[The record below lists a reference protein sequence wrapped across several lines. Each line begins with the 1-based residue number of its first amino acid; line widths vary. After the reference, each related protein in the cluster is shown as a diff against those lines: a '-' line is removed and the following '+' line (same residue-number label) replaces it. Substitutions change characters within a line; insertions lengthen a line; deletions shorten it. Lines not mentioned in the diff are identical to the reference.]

1 MEMKKR
7 INLELRNRAPEKVTE
22 LVLDNCRSSNGEIEG
37 LNDSFKELQF
47 LSMANVELTSLAK
60 LPTLSKLRKLELSDN
75 VISGG
80 LEVLAE
86 RCPNLTYLNL
96 SGNKIKDL
104 GTVEALQNLK
114 NLKSLDLFNCEITN
128 LEDYRDSIFE
138 LLQQITYLD
147 GFDQE
152 DNEAPDSEDDDDEG
166 DEDDDDDENEAGPPG
181 EYEEEDDEDD
191 GASDLG
197 EGEEEEEVGL
207 SYLMKEEIQ
216 DEEDDDDYVE
226 GGDEEEEEKLG
237 DVVQDP
243 GAGHAGMFR
252 QERVCT
258 AHAPRSRH
266 RAVGCCVGRA

>member
-1 MEMKKR
+1 
-7 INLELRNRAPEKVTE
+7 KVTE

-37 LNDSFKELQF
+37 LNDSFKELEF

-75 VISGG
+75 IISGG

-166 DEDDDDDENEAGPPG
+166 NFLKETVDRSKGDEDDDDEDEDEAGPPG

-191 GASDLG
+191 GGSDLG
-197 EGEEEEEVGL
+197 EGEEEEE
-207 SYLMKEEIQ
+207 
-216 DEEDDDDYVE
+216 
-226 GGDEEEEEKLG
+226 
-237 DVVQDP
+237 
-243 GAGHAGMFR
+243 
-252 QERVCT
+252 
-258 AHAPRSRH
+258 
-266 RAVGCCVGRA
+266 